1 MLQIG
6 TQIKKIRKNRRI
18 SLTALAQASG
28 VQLATLSR
36 MENGKMT
43 GTLQSHFQIAKALGV
58 DIIDLYQGIK
68 EESQPEV
75 IDERV
80 EVLTPP
86 NDKVAIEILSRQPS
100 TKRML
105 PTLIRIEPRSSTDM
119 DKNDPGTEMFVFVIE
134 GKVTVRIKEQA
145 INLDRNSS
153 LYFNAALPHSFENT
167 GNVPA
172 KLLSVTTPVKI

>member
-6 TQIKKIRKNRRI
+6 AQIRKIRKTRKV
-18 SLTALAQASG
+18 SLTALANASG

-58 DIIDLYQGIK
+58 DIVELYQGIQ
-68 EESQPEV
+68 EESQPEA

-86 NDKVAIEILSRQPS
+86 NDKVAVEILSRQPS

-105 PTLIRIEPRSSTDM
+105 PALIRIEPRSSTAT
-119 DKNDPGTEMFVFVIE
+119 DKSDPGTEMFVFVIE
-134 GKVTVRIKEQA
+134 GRATVHIKEQM
-145 INLDRNSS
+145 IDLDRSSS

-167 GNVPA
+167 GNVPV

>member
-6 TQIKKIRKNRRI
+6 TQIRKIRRSRKV
-18 SLTALAQASG
+18 SLTALANTSG

-43 GTLQSHFQIAKALGV
+43 GTLQSHYQIAKALGI
-58 DIIDLYQGIK
+58 DIVDLYQGIQ
-68 EESQPEV
+68 EETQPEL

-86 NDKVAIEILSRQPS
+86 NDKVTMEILSRQPS

-105 PTLIRIEPRSSTDM
+105 PVLIRIEPGASTTL
-119 DKNDPGTEMFVFVIE
+119 DKSDPGTEKFVFVVE
-134 GKVTVRIKEQA
+134 GKVTVHIKEQA
-145 INLDRNSS
+145 IALDRNSS
-153 LYFNAALPHSFENT
+153 LYFNAALPHSFDNT
-167 GNVPA
+167 GNVPV
-172 KLLSVTTPVKI
+172 KLLSMTTPVKI